1 MTGTYMYNGEAQNF
15 NFYTNL
21 SSADKLRFV
30 NSVVDL
36 LVSDKNYNFI
46 IRDLIFDFF
55 IIDIFSDIDTTELIE
70 SSSFIDDV
78 ERFLEESNIVD
89 IIKANANYG
98 VIDELNNAVDL
109 SIEYRTGIHTNLLN
123 NALASLVST
132 IENKINNIDLD
143 NMMHMAQKF
152 AGMTGELTT
161 EGIVNAYINSDI
173 HKKNV
178 GEIEEFKRQRV
189 EFVED
194 MNSAI
199 DAAVN

>member
-1 MTGTYMYNGEAQNF
+1 MTGTYMYNGEAQNI

-78 ERFLEESNIVD
+78 EHGKTNIV
-89 IIKANANYG
+89 
-98 VIDELNNAVDL
+98 
-109 SIEYRTGIHTNLLN
+109 
-123 NALASLVST
+123 
-132 IENKINNIDLD
+132 
-143 NMMHMAQKF
+143 
-152 AGMTGELTT
+152 
-161 EGIVNAYINSDI
+161 
-173 HKKNV
+173 
-178 GEIEEFKRQRV
+178 
-189 EFVED
+189 
-194 MNSAI
+194 
-199 DAAVN
+199 